1 MIDRVECHS
10 AQPRITMVRP
20 AKPPRRYT
28 DPKVLLF
35 RSSGFR
41 DAGWYHPDVRFV
53 GCRHPC
59 TSFDGGRS
67 RRSEPIRKSL
77 AERYRIDARSVG
89 AVVAP
94 VHVRGHVI
102 EPLSGALTF
111 LATDI
116 VGSLSHWQR
125 NEAAMSIAL
134 ARHDHLLR
142 ELIARH
148 GGQFIKGTGDGVW
161 AAFEQPAAA
170 LDVAL
175 AIQAG
180 IRTTSWGEVGE
191 LRIRVALHSG
201 EAEARDGDYF
211 GTNPNLLARLLERA
225 RGGQILISEATV
237 RLANV
242 EDSAAY
248 AIRSVGELRLRGVR
262 ETTQAFELL
271 QTASDADGA
280 SPWQDI
286 GLSYVPSY
294 SFPIPGHLVGR
305 ARELARLWAVL
316 EQGREAPQVI
326 LVSAPAGTGKSTLV
340 GDLVRRVQATGTL
353 CLAGGAYEQAGVIPL
368 GPIREALAD
377 YLLSQPADSLH
388 ALLGDVLADLA
399 LVMPELT
406 HHLGGPR
413 RDEGRPDLD
422 RLSGAV
428 LACLSALAEQ
438 QPVLLCLEDLHT
450 TDDGTLGL
458 IRYLMRRAGKQ
469 RLVLCLTF
477 RDEEVQPGQELER
490 LIAALTREGAA
501 RIDLAPLD
509 RDQTGELIASLLDG
523 PASERLRDSL
533 YATTEGNPLFL
544 EQSVLALREQGK
556 ISRAGRVW
564 YDTGD
569 VDLSLPPVSRD
580 LLGERLSR
588 LSQRCRATMAMAA
601 VLGQT
606 FEYEALIAA
615 VAPSDILH
623 LVEDLEEAERAHVLR
638 EMPSGYAFTHALLR
652 RALYDSLSPAR
663 RMWLHGRAGE
673 ALERLA
679 GPRADERSAKLAHH
693 FVNAVPGAEN
703 RVKALQYSLE
713 AGRRAAALF
722 QHHEALEHFRR
733 VCELADR
740 HGVAISLETHL
751 EVLEGRQTAERALGE
766 WQQVVETSERIL
778 SLAHDPLLR
787 ARAGS
792 SIGDARQR
800 VGDLAGATDAC
811 DHALAEL
818 DGISEQTETVSA
830 RLQLL
835 SDKTYLLFLQGRYS
849 EQAAIGAEMLPI
861 AHRLGTP
868 LALQQ
873 AHNAL
878 ASSAMGRGQVDEGL
892 AHFGQFLAAVERSN
906 DRLSQAL
913 AHSNLGIQYQFAG
926 EFGPA
931 QAEFERALELRRDL
945 GADVRSVNTIQRLG
959 WVALGEGDLER
970 ALELGEYARD
980 LATRAKDRW
989 AADCYD
995 LLGTI
1000 FTVKAEWSAAI
1011 DHFEQARRLRERGTH
1026 VVGWVETLMG
1036 LGTVHQQTG
1045 DLSAARARFSE
1056 ALDIANSIDP
1066 SPWRVAAL
1074 RHLGRLCYFLGEPEG
1089 SALIRAALALAQ
1101 TMPRSIEFGPTL
1113 LAAVESGCWSDDPAG
1128 AAQALEVALTS
1139 GLTAVGRVDVQC
1151 ALARLQIETGD
1162 LTAAW
1167 GQIRKAQVLVD
1178 RLCSPRSSCMV
1189 MQATALATVAAGDRG
1204 AARDV
1209 YAQALSEAR
1218 AAGLVAEQER
1228 VSSALAELDRT
1239 GVLIPWQ
1246 PLTVPGSAV

>member
-1 MIDRVECHS
+1 
-10 AQPRITMVRP
+10 MV
-20 AKPPRRYT
+20 K
-28 DPKVLLF
+28 
-35 RSSGFR
+35 
-41 DAGWYHPDVRFV
+41 
-53 GCRHPC
+53 
-59 TSFDGGRS
+59 
-67 RRSEPIRKSL
+67 
-77 AERYRIDARSVG
+77 
-89 AVVAP
+89 
-94 VHVRGHVI
+94 
-102 EPLSGALTF
+102 PLSGALTF

-134 ARHDHLLR
+134 ARHDYLLR
-142 ELIARH
+142 DLIAQH
-148 GGQFIKGTGDGVW
+148 GGEVIKGTGDGVW

-170 LDVAL
+170 LDAAL
-175 AIQAG
+175 AIQAE

-191 LRIRVALHSG
+191 LRVRIALHSG

-211 GTNPNLLARLLERA
+211 GTNPNLLARLMERA
-225 RGGQILISEATV
+225 RGGQILVSEATV

-242 EDSAAY
+242 EGSAAY

-262 ETTQAFELL
+262 EPTQAFALL
-271 QTASDADGA
+271 PPGSDAA
-280 SPWQDI
+280 SYWDDP

-316 EQGREAPQVI
+316 EQGRAAPQVI
-326 LVSAPAGTGKSTLV
+326 LMSAPAGTGKSTLV
-340 GDLVRRVQATGTL
+340 GELVRRAQATGTL

-377 YLLSQPADSLH
+377 YLLSQPADSLR

-406 HHLGGPR
+406 HHLGGSR
-413 RDEGRPDLD
+413 HSEGRPDLD

-458 IRYLMRRAGKQ
+458 IRYLTRRAGKQ

-477 RDEEVQPGQELER
+477 RGEEVQPGQELER

-509 RDQTGELIASLLDG
+509 RDQSGELIASLLDG

-556 ISRAGRVW
+556 LSRAGRVW

-569 VDLSLPPVSRD
+569 VDLSLPTVSRN

-588 LSQRCRATMAMAA
+588 LSRRCQATVAMAA
-601 VLGQT
+601 VLGQA
-606 FEYEALIAA
+606 FEYDALIAA
-615 VAPSDILH
+615 VAPPNMLH
-623 LVEDLEEAERAHVLR
+623 LVEDLEEAEQAHVLR
-638 EMPSGYAFTHALLR
+638 AMPSGYTFTHALLR
-652 RALYDSLSPAR
+652 KALYDSLSPAR
-663 RMWLHGRAGE
+663 RMWLHGQAGE

-679 GPRADERSAKLAHH
+679 GLRADERAAELAHH
-693 FVNAVPGAEN
+693 FVNAVPGEEN
-703 RVKALQYSLE
+703 RAKALRYSLE

-722 QHHEALEHFRR
+722 QDHEALEHFRR

-740 HGVAISLETHL
+740 HGVAIGLDTHL
-751 EVLEGRQTAERALGE
+751 EVLEGRQTAERALGQ

-800 VGDLAGATDAC
+800 VGDLVAAAAAC
-811 DHALAEL
+811 DSALAEL
-818 DGISEQTETVSA
+818 DGVAEQPETASA
-830 RLQLL
+830 RLRLL
-835 SDKTYLLFLQGRYS
+835 SDKTYLLFLQGRYCD
-849 EQAAIGAEMLPI
+849 QAVIGAEMLPI
-861 AHRLGTP
+861 ARTLGTP
-868 LALQQ
+868 EALKH

-878 ASSAMGRGQVDEGL
+878 ALSAMGRGQVDEGL
-892 AHFGQFLAAVERSN
+892 AHFGQFLIAVERSN

-931 QAEFERALELRRDL
+931 RDEFKRALELRRDL
-945 GADVRSVNTIQRLG
+945 GAEVRSVNTIQRLG
-959 WVALGEGDLER
+959 WVALGEGDLEQ
-970 ALELGEYARD
+970 ALELGEFACE
-980 LATRAKDRW
+980 LAIRAEDRW

-1000 FTVKAEWSAAI
+1000 STVKADWSAAI
-1011 DHFEQARRLRERGTH
+1011 DHFEQARRLREHGTH
-1026 VVGWVETLMG
+1026 VVGWVETLLG
-1036 LGTVHQQTG
+1036 LGTVHEHTG
-1045 DLSAARARFSE
+1045 DLFTARVRFSE
-1056 ALDIANSIDP
+1056 ALDVANSIDP

-1074 RHLGRLCYFLGEPEG
+1074 RHLGRLRCLLNDPEG
-1089 SALIRAALALAQ
+1089 PALVRAALALAQ

-1113 LAAVESGCWSDDPAG
+1113 LAAVESGCWGDDPAG
-1128 AAQALEVALTS
+1128 AAQALEVALSS
-1139 GLTAVGRVDVQC
+1139 GLTTVVRVDVLC
-1151 ALARLQIETGD
+1151 ALARLQIEIGD

-1167 GQIRKAQVLVD
+1167 GKIREAQVLVD
-1178 RLCSPRSSCMV
+1178 RLHSPRSSCTV
-1189 MQATALATVAAGDRG
+1189 MQATALATVAAGDRE
-1204 AARDV
+1204 AARDTFE
-1209 YAQALSEAR
+1209 QALSVAR
-1218 AAGLVAEQER
+1218 AAGLSAERER
-1228 VSSALAELDRT
+1228 VSSALAELDQT
-1239 GVLIPWQ
+1239 GALFPWE
-1246 PLTVPGSAV
+1246 PLTVQSSTV